1 MIVLFSTT
9 FATQKGDN
17 SMNDGLGKATFG
29 GGCFWCVEAVF
40 ERIDGVTDVV
50 SGYAGGNVP
59 GKPTYREICSG
70 LTGHAEVI
78 QITYDAEVISYAEL
92 LTIFMTTHD
101 PTTLNR
107 QGADV
112 GTQYRSAV
120 FCNQNER
127 KAVIDFIKNLETK
140 NIFED
145 KIVTE
150 VNEIVPFYE
159 AENYHHDFFT
169 KNPQNPY
176 CQAVINPKL
185 KKLRSNFSDLIS
197 E

>member
-1 MIVLFSTT
+1 M
-9 FATQKGDN
+9 N
-17 SMNDGLGKATFG
+17 SVIYLG
-29 GGCFWCVEAVF
+29 GGCFWCTESVYKN
-40 ERIDGVTDVV
+40 INGVISITP
-50 SGYAGGNVP
+50 GYMGGNNP
-59 GKPTYREICSG
+59 NPTYEEVCEG
-70 LTGHAEVI
+70 YTNHVEVI
-78 QITYDAEVISYAEL
+78 KVNYDHSLSLDQVLS
-92 LTIFMTTHD
+92 IFFSTHD
-101 PTTLNR
+101 PTSINR

-120 FCNQNER
+120 FCNQDER
-127 KAVIDFIKNLETK
+127 KAVIDFIKNLEVK

-150 VNEIVPFYE
+150 VNDIVPFYE
-159 AENYHHDFFT
+159 AESYHHDFFT

-197 E
+197 K

>member
-1 MIVLFSTT
+1 M
-9 FATQKGDN
+9 N
-17 SMNDGLGKATFG
+17 SVIYLG
-29 GGCFWCVEAVF
+29 GGCFWCTESVYKN
-40 ERIDGVTDVV
+40 INGVISITP
-50 SGYAGGNVP
+50 GYMGGTNP
-59 GKPTYREICSG
+59 NPTYEEVCEG
-70 LTGHAEVI
+70 YTNHVEVI
-78 QITYDAEVISYAEL
+78 KVEYDHSLSLDQVLS
-92 LTIFMTTHD
+92 IFFSTHD
-101 PTTLNR
+101 PTSINR

-120 FCNQNER
+120 FCNQDER
-127 KAVIDFIKNLETK
+127 KAVIDFIKNLEVK

-150 VNEIVPFYE
+150 VNDIVPFYE

>member
-1 MIVLFSTT
+1 M
-9 FATQKGDN
+9 N
-17 SMNDGLGKATFG
+17 SVIYLG
-29 GGCFWCVEAVF
+29 GGCFWCTESVYKN
-40 ERIDGVTDVV
+40 INGVISITP
-50 SGYAGGNVP
+50 GYMGGNNP
-59 GKPTYREICSG
+59 NPTYEEVCEG
-70 LTGHAEVI
+70 YTNHVEVI
-78 QITYDAEVISYAEL
+78 KVKYDHSLSLDQVLS
-92 LTIFMTTHD
+92 IFFSTHD
-101 PTTLNR
+101 PTSINR

-120 FCNQNER
+120 FCNQDER

-150 VNEIVPFYE
+150 VNDIVPFYE
-159 AENYHHDFFT
+159 AENYHHDFFK

>member
-1 MIVLFSTT
+1 M
-9 FATQKGDN
+9 N
-17 SMNDGLGKATFG
+17 SVIYLG
-29 GGCFWCVEAVF
+29 GGCFWCTESVYKN
-40 ERIDGVTDVV
+40 INGVISITP
-50 SGYAGGNVP
+50 GYMGGNNP
-59 GKPTYREICSG
+59 NPTYEEVCEG
-70 LTGHAEVI
+70 YTNHVEVI
-78 QITYDAEVISYAEL
+78 KVNYDHSLSLDQVLS
-92 LTIFMTTHD
+92 IFFSTHD
-101 PTTLNR
+101 PTSINR

-120 FCNQNER
+120 FCNQDER

-150 VNEIVPFYE
+150 VNDIVPFYE

-197 E
+197 K

>member
-1 MIVLFSTT
+1 M
-9 FATQKGDN
+9 N
-17 SMNDGLGKATFG
+17 SVIYLG
-29 GGCFWCVEAVF
+29 GGCFWCTESVYKN
-40 ERIDGVTDVV
+40 INGVISITP
-50 SGYAGGNVP
+50 GYMGGNNP
-59 GKPTYREICSG
+59 NPTYEEVCEG
-70 LTGHAEVI
+70 YTNHVEVI
-78 QITYDAEVISYAEL
+78 KVKYDNSLSLDKVLS
-92 LTIFMTTHD
+92 IFFSTHD
-101 PTTLNR
+101 PTSINR

-120 FCNQNER
+120 FCNQDER
-127 KAVIDFIKNLETK
+127 KAVIDFIKNLEAK

-150 VNEIVPFYE
+150 VNDIVPFYE

-169 KNPQNPY
+169 KNPKNPY

>member
-1 MIVLFSTT
+1 M
-9 FATQKGDN
+9 N
-17 SMNDGLGKATFG
+17 SVIYLG
-29 GGCFWCVEAVF
+29 GGCFWCTESVYKN
-40 ERIDGVTDVV
+40 INGVISITP
-50 SGYAGGNVP
+50 GYMGGNNP
-59 GKPTYREICSG
+59 NPTYEEVCEG
-70 LTGHAEVI
+70 YTNHVEVI
-78 QITYDAEVISYAEL
+78 KVKYDNSLSLDKVLS
-92 LTIFMTTHD
+92 IFFSTHD
-101 PTTLNR
+101 PTSINR

-120 FCNQNER
+120 FCNQDER
-127 KAVIDFIKNLETK
+127 KACIDFIKNLEAK

>member
-1 MIVLFSTT
+1 M
-9 FATQKGDN
+9 N
-17 SMNDGLGKATFG
+17 SVIYLG
-29 GGCFWCVEAVF
+29 GGCFWCTESVF
-40 ERIDGVTDVV
+40 KNINGVISITP
-50 SGYAGGNVP
+50 GYMGGDNAN
-59 GKPTYREICSG
+59 PTYEEVCEG
-70 LTGHAEVI
+70 YTNHVEVI
-78 QITYDAEVISYAEL
+78 KVEYDQSLSLHQILS
-92 LTIFMTTHD
+92 IFFSTHD
-101 PTTLNR
+101 PTSINR

-120 FCNQNER
+120 FCNQDER

-150 VNEIVPFYE
+150 VNDIVPFYE
-159 AENYHHDFFT
+159 AENYHHDFFK

>member
-1 MIVLFSTT
+1 M
-9 FATQKGDN
+9 N
-17 SMNDGLGKATFG
+17 SVIYLG
-29 GGCFWCVEAVF
+29 GGCFWCTESVYKN
-40 ERIDGVTDVV
+40 INGVISITP
-50 SGYAGGNVP
+50 GYMGGNNP
-59 GKPTYREICSG
+59 NPTYEEVCEG
-70 LTGHAEVI
+70 YTNHVEVI
-78 QITYDAEVISYAEL
+78 KVKYDHSLSLDQVLS
-92 LTIFMTTHD
+92 IFFSTHD
-101 PTTLNR
+101 PTSINR

-120 FCNQNER
+120 FCNQDER
-127 KAVIDFIKNLETK
+127 KAVIDFIKNLEVK
-140 NIFED
+140 KIFED

-150 VNEIVPFYE
+150 VNDIVPFYE

-197 E
+197 K

>member
-1 MIVLFSTT
+1 M
-9 FATQKGDN
+9 N
-17 SMNDGLGKATFG
+17 SIIYLG
-29 GGCFWCVEAVF
+29 GGCFWCTESVYKN
-40 ERIDGVTDVV
+40 INGVISITP
-50 SGYAGGNVP
+50 GYMGGNNP
-59 GKPTYREICSG
+59 NPTYEEVCEG
-70 LTGHAEVI
+70 YTNHVEVI
-78 QITYDAEVISYAEL
+78 KVKYDHSLSLDQVLS
-92 LTIFMTTHD
+92 IFFSTHD
-101 PTTLNR
+101 PTSINR

-120 FCNQNER
+120 FCNQDER
-127 KAVIDFIKNLETK
+127 KEVIDFIKNLEAK

-150 VNEIVPFYE
+150 VNDIVPFYE
-159 AENYHHDFFT
+159 AENYHHDFFK

>member
-1 MIVLFSTT
+1 M
-9 FATQKGDN
+9 N
-17 SMNDGLGKATFG
+17 SVIYLG
-29 GGCFWCVEAVF
+29 GGCFWCTESVYKN
-40 ERIDGVTDVV
+40 INGVISITP
-50 SGYAGGNVP
+50 GYMGGNNP
-59 GKPTYREICSG
+59 NPTYEEVCEG
-70 LTGHAEVI
+70 YTNHVEVI
-78 QITYDAEVISYAEL
+78 KVEYDHSLSLDQVLS
-92 LTIFMTTHD
+92 IFFSTHD
-101 PTTLNR
+101 PTSINR

-120 FCNQNER
+120 FCNQDER
-127 KAVIDFIKNLETK
+127 QAVIDFIKNLEAK

-150 VNEIVPFYE
+150 VNDIVPFYE
-159 AENYHHDFFT
+159 AENYHHDYFT

>member
-1 MIVLFSTT
+1 M
-9 FATQKGDN
+9 N
-17 SMNDGLGKATFG
+17 SIIYLG
-29 GGCFWCVEAVF
+29 GGCFWCTESVF
-40 ERIDGVTDVV
+40 KNINGVISVTP
-50 SGYAGGNVP
+50 GYMGGDNSN
-59 GKPTYREICSG
+59 PTYEEVCEG
-70 LTGHAEVI
+70 YTNHVEVI
-78 QITYDAEVISYAEL
+78 KVEYDHSLSLHQILS
-92 LTIFMTTHD
+92 IFFSTHD
-101 PTTLNR
+101 PTSINR

-120 FCNQNER
+120 FCNQDER

-150 VNEIVPFYE
+150 VNDIVPFYE
-159 AENYHHDFFT
+159 AENYHHDFFK

>member
-1 MIVLFSTT
+1 M
-9 FATQKGDN
+9 N
-17 SMNDGLGKATFG
+17 SDIYLG
-29 GGCFWCVEAVF
+29 GGCFWCTESVYKN
-40 ERIDGVTDVV
+40 INGVISITP
-50 SGYAGGNVP
+50 GYMGGNNP
-59 GKPTYREICSG
+59 NPTYEEVCEG
-70 LTGHAEVI
+70 YTNHVEVI
-78 QITYDAEVISYAEL
+78 KVNYDHSLSLDQVLS
-92 LTIFMTTHD
+92 IFFSTHD
-101 PTTLNR
+101 PTSINR

-120 FCNQNER
+120 FCNQDER
-127 KAVIDFIKNLETK
+127 KAVIDFIKNLEVK

-150 VNEIVPFYE
+150 VNDIVPFYE

-197 E
+197 K

>member
-1 MIVLFSTT
+1 M
-9 FATQKGDN
+9 N
-17 SMNDGLGKATFG
+17 SVIYLG
-29 GGCFWCVEAVF
+29 GGCFWCTESVYKN
-40 ERIDGVTDVV
+40 INGVISITP
-50 SGYAGGNVP
+50 GYMGGNNP
-59 GKPTYREICSG
+59 NPTYEEVCEG
-70 LTGHAEVI
+70 YTNHVEVI
-78 QITYDAEVISYAEL
+78 KVKYDHSLSLDQVLS
-92 LTIFMTTHD
+92 IFFSTHD
-101 PTTLNR
+101 PTSINR

-120 FCNQNER
+120 FCNQDER

-150 VNEIVPFYE
+150 VNDIVPFYE
-159 AENYHHDFFT
+159 AENYHHDFYK

-176 CQAVINPKL
+176 CQAVISPKL

>member
-1 MIVLFSTT
+1 MSSVIYL
-9 FATQKGDN
+9 
-17 SMNDGLGKATFG
+17 G
-29 GGCFWCVEAVF
+29 GGCFWCTESVYKN
-40 ERIDGVTDVV
+40 INGVISITP
-50 SGYAGGNVP
+50 GYMGGNNP
-59 GKPTYREICSG
+59 NPTYEEVCEG
-70 LTGHAEVI
+70 YTNHVEVI
-78 QITYDAEVISYAEL
+78 KVKYDHSLSLDQVLS
-92 LTIFMTTHD
+92 IFFSTHD
-101 PTTLNR
+101 PTSINR

-120 FCNQNER
+120 FCNQDER

-150 VNEIVPFYE
+150 VNDIVPFYE
-159 AENYHHDFFT
+159 AENYHHDFFK

>member
-1 MIVLFSTT
+1 M
-9 FATQKGDN
+9 N
-17 SMNDGLGKATFG
+17 SVIYLG
-29 GGCFWCVEAVF
+29 GGCFWCTESVYKN
-40 ERIDGVTDVV
+40 ISGVISITP
-50 SGYAGGNVP
+50 GYMGGNNP
-59 GKPTYREICSG
+59 NPTYEEVCEG
-70 LTGHAEVI
+70 YTNHVEVI
-78 QITYDAEVISYAEL
+78 KVKYDNSLSLDKVLS
-92 LTIFMTTHD
+92 IFFSTHD
-101 PTTLNR
+101 PTSINR

-120 FCNQNER
+120 FCNQDER
-127 KAVIDFIKNLETK
+127 KAVIDFIKNLEAK

>member
-1 MIVLFSTT
+1 
-9 FATQKGDN
+9 
-17 SMNDGLGKATFG
+17 MNNVIYLG
-29 GGCFWCVEAVF
+29 GGCFWCTESVYKN
-40 ERIDGVTDVV
+40 INGVISITP
-50 SGYAGGNVP
+50 GYMGGNNP
-59 GKPTYREICSG
+59 NPTYEEVCEG
-70 LTGHAEVI
+70 YTNHVEVI
-78 QITYDAEVISYAEL
+78 KVKYDHSLSLDQVLS
-92 LTIFMTTHD
+92 IFFSTHD
-101 PTTLNR
+101 PTSINR

-127 KAVIDFIKNLETK
+127 KAVIDFIKNLEAK

-150 VNEIVPFYE
+150 VNDIVPFYE

-185 KKLRSNFSDLIS
+185 KKIRSNFSHLIS

>member
-1 MIVLFSTT
+1 M
-9 FATQKGDN
+9 N
-17 SMNDGLGKATFG
+17 SVIYLG
-29 GGCFWCVEAVF
+29 GGCFWCTESVYKN
-40 ERIDGVTDVV
+40 ISGVISITP
-50 SGYAGGNVP
+50 GYMGGNNP
-59 GKPTYREICSG
+59 NPTYEEVCEG
-70 LTGHAEVI
+70 YTNHVEVI
-78 QITYDAEVISYAEL
+78 KVKYDHSLSLDQVLS
-92 LTIFMTTHD
+92 IFFSTHD
-101 PTTLNR
+101 PTSINR

-120 FCNQNER
+120 FCNQDER
-127 KAVIDFIKNLETK
+127 KEVIDFIKNLEAK

-150 VNEIVPFYE
+150 VNDIVPFYE
-159 AENYHHDFFT
+159 AENYHHDFFK